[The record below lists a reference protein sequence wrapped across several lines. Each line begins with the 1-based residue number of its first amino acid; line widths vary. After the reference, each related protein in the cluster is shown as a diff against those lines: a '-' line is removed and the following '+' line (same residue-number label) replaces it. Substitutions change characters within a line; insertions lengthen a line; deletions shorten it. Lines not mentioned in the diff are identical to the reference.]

1 MKYLFYLSFFA
12 LCAVSILDPGNSIL
26 GLKEVT
32 FVMTFV
38 LGLFHYG
45 GLKRLSP
52 FVIKVVLIIG
62 FLLPLWGLFLGVTI
76 GNEFKME
83 VALSYIKS
91 MLFVFLLMVIYRENE
106 QLHKTFAIATLTLI
120 PLIIALWYFVTN
132 NGIEALPLIFDEDTV
147 KISRRSYGPILID
160 PCIFYKTSPLLI
172 FGLSYVCSLKS
183 KLKFLL
189 VPFILFALFHT
200 GTRANMISGLFVV
213 LLWSWKT
220 IKNNK
225 FLRATFIGAGVII
238 GLLYVP
244 YLINDVFFSKEEAS
258 MEIKAS
264 HMTSYMDYWLSNPLN
279 FLLGQGLG
287 SGMVTKVEGLTYLI
301 EPTYLEIIRHWGL
314 LLFPVTFWF
323 LILCPAY
330 HFFYNKKNVISN
342 PYKFYIFAY
351 YAYAFVEIPSN
362 PLLFGSSGMIVLSL
376 AYVVVYHIKE
386 QKKHVL
392 HSSVN
397 V

>member
-32 FVMTFV
+32 FVMTFI

-45 GLKRLSP
+45 GLKHLSP
-52 FVIKVVLIIG
+52 FVIKVVIIVG
-62 FLLPLWGLFLGVTI
+62 FLLPFWGIILGVTI

-91 MLFVFLLMVIYRENE
+91 MLFIFLLLVIYRENE
-106 QLHKTFAIATLTLI
+106 QLHKTFALATLALI

-132 NGIEALPLIFDEDTV
+132 NGLEALPLIFDEDTV

-160 PCIFYKTSPLLI
+160 PCIYYKTSPLLI
-172 FGLSYVCSLKS
+172 FGLSFVLSLKG
-183 KLKFLL
+183 KLKILL
-189 VPFILFALFHT
+189 IPIILFALFHT
-200 GTRANMISGLFVV
+200 GTRANMLSGLVVV
-213 LLWSWKT
+213 LLWSWTAIKKKKT
-220 IKNNK
+220 
-225 FLRATFIGAGVII
+225 LRAIFIGIGVII
-238 GLLYVP
+238 GLMYVP
-244 YLINDVFFSKEEAS
+244 YLIHDVFFSQDEVS
-258 MEIKAS
+258 MEVKAS
-264 HMTSYMDYWLSNPLN
+264 HMSSYGDYWFANPLN

-287 SGMVTKVEGLTYLI
+287 SGMVTRLGGLSYLI
-301 EPTYLEIIRHWGL
+301 EPTYLEIIRHWGI

-323 LILCPAY
+323 FVLCPAY
-330 HFFYNKKNVISN
+330 HFFVNKKSVHSG
-342 PYKFYIFAY
+342 PFRFYVFAY

-362 PLLFGSSGMIVLSL
+362 PLLFGSSGMVVLSL
-376 AYVVVYHIKE
+376 AYVIVYHIKK
-386 QKKHVL
+386 QKRHVL
-392 HSSVN
+392 YTPVN

>member
-32 FVMTFV
+32 FVMTLIV
-38 LGLFHYG
+38 GLFHYG
-45 GLKRLSP
+45 GLKHLSP

-62 FLLPLWGLFLGVTI
+62 IMLPLWGLFLGATI
-76 GNEFKME
+76 GNEFKIE

-91 MLFVFLLMVIYRENE
+91 MLFVFLILVIYRENE
-106 QLHKTFAIATLTLI
+106 QLHKAFAIATLTLI
-120 PLIIALWYFVTN
+120 PLIIGLWFFVTN
-132 NGIEALPLIFDEDTV
+132 SGFEALPLIFEEDTV

-172 FGLSYVCSLKS
+172 FGLSYVCSIKS

-189 VPFILFALFHT
+189 VPFILYALFRT
-200 GTRANMISGLFVV
+200 GTRANMLSGLFVI
-213 LLWSWKT
+213 LLWSWST

-225 FLRATFIGAGVII
+225 FLKATFIGAGVII
-238 GLLYVP
+238 GIMYVP
-244 YLINDVFFSKEEAS
+244 YLINDVFFSKGETS

-264 HMTSYMDYWLSNPLN
+264 HMESYMDYWLSNPLN
-279 FLLGQGLG
+279 LLLGQGLG
-287 SGMVTKVEGLTYLI
+287 SGMVTKVEGLSYLI

-314 LLFPVTFWF
+314 LLFPVTFWY

-362 PLLFGSSGMIVLSL
+362 PLLFGSSGMIILSL
-376 AYVVVYHIKE
+376 AYVAVYQIKE
-386 QKKHVL
+386 QKRHVL